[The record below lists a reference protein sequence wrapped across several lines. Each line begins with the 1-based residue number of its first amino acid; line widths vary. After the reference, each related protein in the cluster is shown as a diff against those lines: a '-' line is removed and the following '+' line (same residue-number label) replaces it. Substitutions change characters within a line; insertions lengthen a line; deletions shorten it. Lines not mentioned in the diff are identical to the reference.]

1 MFKGN
6 ASTRFETSK
15 PKEEIYQEVEHI
27 LDTLGSATVS
37 SSGTISIAEGKFS
50 GFGYT
55 AEFDGRIIER
65 NGTYTVDLDFQATPN
80 IISWIIAICLFPIGL
95 AILILPYNAKGDM
108 QRKSER
114 VMDDLK
120 YGFEKK

>member
-37 SSGTISIAEGKFS
+37 SSGTISIAEGKFN